1 MSVSGAGPSSSGPLA
16 LGALRYLGNDAP
28 TPVALAFRF
37 YLCSVSTSQL
47 LPAPLSMVRN
57 RDPLGQSPGEGHH
70 PGPTRV
76 PVDSPALRDTLA
88 TPPQGLVA
96 HPSQPYR
103 SLGTCNGGE
112 GRGNSGAVGP
122 WGGGNLE

>member
-37 YLCSVSTSQL
+37 YLYSVSTSQL

>member
-1 MSVSGAGPSSSGPLA
+1 MSVSGAGPSSSGPFA

-96 HPSQPYR
+96 HPSLTGL
-103 SLGTCNGGE
+103 S
-112 GRGNSGAVGP
+112 GRAMEEKVVAILGP
-122 WGGGNLE
+122 WVPGAGGTSSR

>member
-47 LPAPLSMVRN
+47 LPAPLSMVSEEQG
-57 RDPLGQSPGEGHH
+57 PPGS
-70 PGPTRV
+70 V
-76 PVDSPALRDTLA
+76 PRGRPPPRAHSRPCGFPSPAGHTCYPSA
-88 TPPQGLVA
+88 GPGC
-96 HPSQPYR
+96 PSQPYR